1 MAIVP
6 RKIKLDAGGDMLSIE
21 WQDGHLSVYGYETLR
36 DDCPCAIC
44 TGAEGGTSRK
54 QAKAAANALPIFK
67 QPVRPLRAEV
77 TGRYA
82 LQIFWSD
89 GHSSGIYGFDYLR
102 NRCECAGCQA
112 AKGK

>member
-6 RKIKLDAGGDMLSIE
+6 KKIKLDAGGDTLAIE
-21 WQDGHLSVYGYETLR
+21 WQDGHRSVYGYEALR
-36 DDCPCAIC
+36 DDCPCALC
-44 TGAEGGTSRK
+44 TGAEGGTPRK
-54 QAKAAANALPIFK
+54 QVKAAASALPVFK
-67 QPVRPLRAEV
+67 QAVRPLRAEV

-102 NRCECAGCQA
+102 GLCDCDECRAE
-112 AKGK
+112 KP

>member
-1 MAIVP
+1 MAILP
-6 RKIKLDAGGDMLSIE
+6 KKIKLDAGGDTLSIE
-21 WQDGHLSVYGYETLR
+21 WQDGHLSVYGYEALR

-54 QAKAAANALPIFK
+54 QAKAAANALPMFK
-67 QPVRPLRAEV
+67 KAVRPLRAEV

-89 GHSSGIYGFDYLR
+89 GHSSGIYEFTHLR
-102 NRCECAGCQA
+102 DRCGCNECRR
-112 AKGK
+112 